1 MISGTLAGPECKQRA
16 RHSGPDAVTAATYGW
31 PDSLEDEV
39 ISERLLALDL
49 QRAASPLAQ
58 EAAPYD

>member
-1 MISGTLAGPECKQRA
+1 MLGLNANSAHAT
-16 RHSGPDAVTAATYGW
+16 PDAVVAATYGW
-31 PDSLEDEV
+31 PDSLEDAV

-58 EAAPYD
+58 EAGPYD

>member
-1 MISGTLAGPECKQRA
+1 MLGLNTTSAHAT
-16 RHSGPDAVTAATYGW
+16 PDAAAAAYGL
-31 PDSLEDEV
+31 PHSLEDAA

-58 EAAPYD
+58 EATPYD

>member
-1 MISGTLAGPECKQRA
+1 MSGTLAGPECKQRA
-16 RHSGPDAVTAATYGW
+16 RHSGPDAVTYGW
-31 PDSLEDEV
+31 PDSLEDAV

>member
-1 MISGTLAGPECKQRA
+1 MLGLNTTSAHAT
-16 RHSGPDAVTAATYGW
+16 PDAAVAAAYGL
-31 PDSLEDEV
+31 PHSLEEDAA

-49 QRAASPLAQ
+49 QRTASPLAQ